1 MNKKPLIKECVSLD
15 TEILRRK
22 KKSRN
27 LRRCL
32 KVVRNDEE
40 IEGEGF
46 PFMLRSISAPP
57 DSFQHQL
64 QFTFYIRNPETGV
77 RLIKRRY
84 LSNEQVSQTSIHP
97 RIIPGHSLPNEPC
110 MMDGMNIDFPQSPVS
125 NICQKLESCRPDLGM
140 PRLTY
145 EDKLA
150 VATQIKK
157 LMRQKSIMQVEKI
170 APEEYYGN
178 IEYKRKIE
186 PQKATK
192 LESLVTQLNF
202 RVREGQG
209 QCEYRIGVEDDGMCV
224 GLSDRDLKSS
234 LYNLYRMTKLSG
246 DLEMKISDIK
256 QGTNGKFA
264 CVKIRSMFSASDKD
278 VGEKRIC
285 VAGPANSGK
294 TTLIGVLV
302 SGCLDDGKGDARMK
316 VTTHPH
322 EIFDGR
328 TSSVN
333 EHILGF
339 TEEGDISNHT
349 SLGIALGLSD
359 WDELIENSKKLI
371 TLQDSPGHQRFF
383 SQVVRSLVKLPDY
396 AMLVT
401 SATDTKIEHMVIEEF
416 ELCLWLSFKIF
427 FCVTKMDLVN
437 QNGTPNII
445 EAIIELIESKRYKPR
460 IIKSRSDYEEFEV
473 DPEERKI
480 PVFLCS
486 CVPNPTFNL
495 EPLKMFLNCISSVPP
510 SVNNMALRNMPL
522 EVVIDWVREKEG
534 VGTIVGGT
542 VRRGVVEMHD
552 KVIVGPFFNQKSLVD
567 GSKVS
572 PKRRP
577 WLWPKRPRQLPR
589 HQPNKAARVS
599 EHSLAKTIGRN
610 DSASDMRT
618 VTGVQDQ
625 QHEDFTTRVFVV
637 SSIHQHKVPV
647 GNASAKQHCSFLLE
661 PPIENPK
668 LFRRGMVMVQ
678 DKIYGYWAF
687 EAELLL
693 FHKLKLRYV
702 PTVHIGS
709 ISTPARVLRVEMN
722 QQKKQRAVV
731 LFAFLRCPEHFHVN
745 DRIVVRDKPTK
756 GCKKRIKAVGIIVRT
771 ILNCPPKS

>member
-1 MNKKPLIKECVSLD
+1 MNQQPAIKECVSLD
-15 TEILRRK
+15 TELIRRK
-22 KKSRN
+22 KK
-27 LRRCL
+27 LKFRRCATL
-32 KVVRNDEE
+32 QLNDEE
-40 IEGEGF
+40 IEGENQEECVMV
-46 PFMLRSISAPP
+46 PCTRRSTSVPVST
-57 DSFQHQL
+57 DQHPL

-77 RLIKRRY
+77 RLIKRKY
-84 LSNEQVSQTSIHP
+84 LNNKQGSPPVPS
-97 RIIPGHSLPNEPC
+97 RIIKEQLPPSIPRLKDEMDKSSLPP
-110 MMDGMNIDFPQSPVS
+110 SPIS
-125 NICQKLESCRPDLGM
+125 NICQKLESCRPDFGM
-140 PRLTY
+140 PRLTF
-145 EDKLA
+145 EDKVA

-157 LMRQKSIMQVEKI
+157 LLRQTSGLQKVEKI
-170 APEEYYGN
+170 APEEFYGN

-209 QCEYRIGVEDDGMCV
+209 RCEYRIGVEDDGRCK

-234 LYNLYRMTKLSG
+234 LYNLFRMTKLSG
-246 DLEMKISDIK
+246 DLRMEISDIK
-256 QGTNGKFA
+256 KGTKGKFA
-264 CVKIRSMFSASDKD
+264 CVKIRSMFSSSDKD

-302 SGCLDDGKGDARMK
+302 SGCLDDGKGDARME

-401 SATDTKIEHMVIEEF
+401 SATDTKIDNMVIEEF
-416 ELCLWLSFKIF
+416 ELCLWLSFNIF
-427 FCVTKMDLVN
+427 FCVTKMDLVSES
-437 QNGTPNII
+437 GTPSII

-460 IIKSRSDYEEFEV
+460 IIKNISDYEEFEV
-473 DPEERKI
+473 DLQKRKI

-510 SVNNMALRNMPL
+510 SVKNKALRNMPL

-542 VRRGVVEMHD
+542 VRRGVVEMLD
-552 KVIVGPFFNQKSLVD
+552 EVIIGPFLHQKPLVV
-567 GSKVS
+567 GHKVS
-572 PKRRP
+572 PKR
-577 WLWPKRPRQLPR
+577 PRHLPN

-599 EHSLAKTIGRN
+599 EQSRVKSLGRN
-610 DSASDMRT
+610 DSIPDINGAEGLEDE
-618 VTGVQDQ
+618 
-625 QHEDFTTRVFVV
+625 QHKDFTTRVFMV

-647 GNASAKQHCSFLLE
+647 GVASAKQHCSFLLE

-668 LFRRGMVMVQ
+668 LFRRGMVMVK
-678 DKIYGYWAF
+678 DKIHGYWAF

-693 FHKLKLRYV
+693 FHRLKQRYV

-709 ISTPARVLRVEMN
+709 ITTPARVLRVEMH
-722 QQKKQRAVV
+722 QQKKQRAIV

-771 ILNCPPKS
+771 MLNCPPIS